1 MLPPRRSVGN
11 LNSCC
16 KNRMMITRIGR
27 SLRSGITNESQ
38 QMLIDMTAPTHS
50 QATWQALPLS
60 IAPSI
65 ASHSLSTPESL
76 QIEIDQTTHRL
87 ELLNFFH
94 IPASSNI
101 LEIGCGQGTCT
112 VVLGHVIGEDGH
124 VDAIDPAPLD
134 YGAPYTLGQ
143 AQEHITKG
151 PLRGSVKFW
160 QTQLEDFL
168 KETGDK
174 KWDYAVFVHC
184 LWYLDAPETLARML
198 KALKGRVNRICI
210 AEYAM
215 KASEPAAIPHVLAAL
230 TRATLEAQRPDSEA
244 NIRCLLSPID
254 IKNIVGDSG
263 WKVERETEIVPHEG
277 LQDGGWEVGDVKSKS
292 FLDDIEQYVADSKMK
307 VVLRSGREAVVR
319 AVEGLDGKKVRT
331 MDVWAATLVETD

>member
-1 MLPPRRSVGN
+1 
-11 LNSCC
+11 
-16 KNRMMITRIGR
+16 
-27 SLRSGITNESQ
+27 
-38 QMLIDMTAPTHS
+38 MTAPTHS

-151 PLRGSVKFW
+151 PLGGSVKFC

-210 AEYAM
+210 AEYAT

-254 IKNIVGDSG
+254 IKNIAGDSG

-307 VVLRSGREAVVR
+307 VMLRSGREAVVR

>member
-1 MLPPRRSVGN
+1 
-11 LNSCC
+11 
-16 KNRMMITRIGR
+16 
-27 SLRSGITNESQ
+27 
-38 QMLIDMTAPTHS
+38 MTAWTQS
-50 QATWQALPLS
+50 QETWQALPLS

-87 ELLNFFH
+87 ELINFFQV
-94 IPASSNI
+94 PASSHI

-112 VVLGHVIGEDGH
+112 VVLGHAVGENGH

-143 AQEHITKG
+143 AQEHISKG
-151 PLRGSVKFW
+151 ALGGRVKFW
-160 QTQLEDFL
+160 QAELEDFL
-168 KETGDK
+168 KETGDQ
-174 KWDYAVFVHC
+174 KWDYAVFLHC
-184 LWYLDAPETLARML
+184 LWYLDAPEALARML
-198 KALKGRVNRICI
+198 RALKERVNRVCI

-215 KASEPAAIPHVLAAL
+215 KASEPTAIPHVLAAL

-244 NIRCLLSPID
+244 NIRCLLSPSD
-254 IKNIVGDSG
+254 IKKIAEDSG

-277 LQDGGWEVGDVKSKS
+277 LQDGGWEVGDVQSKS
-292 FLDDIEQYVADSKMK
+292 FLDDIEQYVSDSRIK

-319 AVEGLDGKKVRT
+319 AVQGLGGSKVRT
-331 MDVWAATLVETD
+331 MDVWAATLFQGE

>member
-1 MLPPRRSVGN
+1 
-11 LNSCC
+11 
-16 KNRMMITRIGR
+16 
-27 SLRSGITNESQ
+27 
-38 QMLIDMTAPTHS
+38 MTARTQS
-50 QATWQALPLS
+50 QEAWQALPLS
-60 IAPSI
+60 IAPTI

-87 ELLNFFH
+87 ELLNFFQV
-94 IPASSNI
+94 PAPSHI

-112 VVLGHVIGEDGH
+112 VVLGHAVGEDGH

-143 AQEHITKG
+143 AQEHISKG
-151 PLRGSVKFW
+151 ALGGRVKFW
-160 QTQLEDFL
+160 QAQLEDFL
-168 KETGDK
+168 KKTGDK

-198 KALKGRVNRICI
+198 KALEGRVNRVCI

-215 KASEPAAIPHVLAAL
+215 KASDPTAIPHVLAAL

-244 NIRCLLSPID
+244 NIRCLLSPSD
-254 IKNIVGDSG
+254 IKKMVGETG
-263 WKVERETEIVPHEG
+263 WIIERETEIVPHEG
-277 LQDGGWEVGDVKSKS
+277 LQDGGWEVGDVQSKS
-292 FLDDIEQYVADSKMK
+292 FLDDIEQYVSDSRIK

-319 AVEGLDGKKVRT
+319 AVQGLDGSKVRT
-331 MDVWAATLVETD
+331 MDVWAATLFQGD

>member
-1 MLPPRRSVGN
+1 
-11 LNSCC
+11 
-16 KNRMMITRIGR
+16 
-27 SLRSGITNESQ
+27 
-38 QMLIDMTAPTHS
+38 MTAQTQS
-50 QATWQALPLS
+50 QETWQPMALS

-94 IPASSNI
+94 IPASSHI

-112 VVLGHVIGEDGH
+112 VVLGHAVGDDGR

-143 AQEHITKG
+143 AQQHIAKG
-151 PLRGSVKFW
+151 ALGGCVKFW
-160 QTQLEDFL
+160 QAQLDDFL
-168 KETGDK
+168 KDTGDK

-198 KALKGRVNRICI
+198 KVLKGRVSRVCI

-215 KASEPAAIPHVLAAL
+215 KASEPAAVPHLLAAL
-230 TRATLEAQRPDSEA
+230 TRATFEAQRPESEA
-244 NIRCLLSPID
+244 NIRCLLSPPD
-254 IKNIVGDSG
+254 IKNIAADAG
-263 WKVERETEIVPHEG
+263 WKLERETEIVPHAG

-292 FLDDIEQYVADSKMK
+292 FLGDIEQYVEDSKIRT
-307 VVLRSGREAVVR
+307 VLRSGREAVVG
-319 AVEGLDGKKVRT
+319 AVEGLGGEKVRT
-331 MDVWAATLVETD
+331 MDVWVATLVERK

>member
-1 MLPPRRSVGN
+1 LDIHPHDTYISKFVIYR
-11 LNSCC
+11 LD
-16 KNRMMITRIGR
+16 IT
-27 SLRSGITNESQ
+27 
-38 QMLIDMTAPTHS
+38 MTAHTPS
-50 QATWQALPLS
+50 QETWQELPLS

-87 ELLNFFH
+87 ELLNFFQ
-94 IPASSNI
+94 IPAASSI

-112 VVLGHVIGEDGH
+112 VVLGHVVGEDGH

-143 AQEHITKG
+143 AQEHIA
-151 PLRGSVKFW
+151 RGALGGRVKFW
-160 QTQLEDFL
+160 QAQLEDFL
-168 KETGDK
+168 NKTRDK

-184 LWYLDAPETLARML
+184 LWYLDAPETLTRML
-198 KALKGRVNRICI
+198 KALKGRVNRVCI

-215 KASEPAAIPHVLAAL
+215 KASERTAIPHVLAAL

-244 NIRCLLSPID
+244 NIRCLFSPNE
-254 IKNIVGDSG
+254 IKNIAENSG
-263 WKVERETEIVPHEG
+263 WKVERETEIVPQEG

-292 FLDDIEQYVADSKMK
+292 FLDDIEQHAADIKMK
-307 VVLRSGREAVVR
+307 IVVRSGREAVLR
-319 AVEGLDGKKVRT
+319 AVEGLNGRKVQT
-331 MDVWAATLVETD
+331 MDVWAAMLSE

>member
-1 MLPPRRSVGN
+1 MAVQTQPQ
-11 LNSCC
+11 
-16 KNRMMITRIGR
+16 T
-27 SLRSGITNESQ
+27 
-38 QMLIDMTAPTHS
+38 
-50 QATWQALPLS
+50 TWQPMPLS
-60 IAPSI
+60 IATSI

-87 ELLNFFH
+87 QLLNFFH
-94 IPASSNI
+94 VPASSHI

-112 VVLGHVIGEDGH
+112 VVLGHAVGEDGH

-143 AQEHITKG
+143 AQQHIAKG
-151 PLRGSVKFW
+151 ALGGRVKFW
-160 QTQLEDFL
+160 QAQIDDFL

-198 KALKGRVNRICI
+198 KALKGRVNRVCI

-215 KASEPAAIPHVLAAL
+215 KASEPAAVPHVLAAL
-230 TRATLEAQRPDSEA
+230 TRATFEAQRPDSQA
-244 NIRCLLSPID
+244 NIRCLLSPPD
-254 IKNIVGDSG
+254 IKSIAGDAG
-263 WKVERETEIVPHEG
+263 WKIERETEIVPHEG

-292 FLDDIEQYVADSKMK
+292 FLDDIEQCVADNRIK
-307 VVLRSGREAVVR
+307 VLLRSGREAVVR
-319 AVEGLDGKKVRT
+319 AVQGLDDTKVRT
-331 MDVWAATLVETD
+331 MDVWAATFYQGE

>member
-1 MLPPRRSVGN
+1 
-11 LNSCC
+11 
-16 KNRMMITRIGR
+16 
-27 SLRSGITNESQ
+27 
-38 QMLIDMTAPTHS
+38 MTAQTRS
-50 QATWQALPLS
+50 RETWQALPLS

-94 IPASSNI
+94 IPISSDI

-112 VVLGHVIGEDGH
+112 VVLGHAIGEDGH

-143 AQEHITKG
+143 AQQHIAKG
-151 PLRGSVKFW
+151 PLGGRVEFW
-160 QTQLEDFL
+160 QIQLEDFL

-174 KWDYAVFVHC
+174 EWDYAVFVHC
-184 LWYLDAPETLARML
+184 LWYLDAPETLTRML
-198 KALKGRVNRICI
+198 KALKGRVKRVCV

-215 KASEPAAIPHVLAAL
+215 KTSEPAAIPHVLSAL

-244 NIRCLLSPID
+244 NIRCLLSPFD
-254 IKNIVGDSG
+254 IKKIAVNSG

-277 LQDGGWEVGDVKSKS
+277 LQDGGWEVGDVKSKN
-292 FLDDIEQYVADSKMK
+292 FLDNIEQYVVDEKIK

-331 MDVWAATLVETD
+331 MDVWAATLVETN